1 MSMRKNGAV
10 LSAAWVALLA
20 GTGWA
25 FDGGAVALKVGDAPF
40 AIVEGEEKPV
50 PAIPMG
56 EASSVAIILKEG
68 KDNNKVMEHLTH
80 LTKKIGTRL
89 TGSTNLETANRW
101 CASQYE
107 SWGLSNVQV
116 EQWGE
121 VTTRFDR
128 GPSTLKLVLKSTPR
142 PARPAPA
149 PAPAP
154 ADGAKPAEGSGGSGA
169 AIGATAGG
177 SGGVVVGGE
186 KPAAAGAEKTEQP
199 PAPPA
204 APRYTTL
211 KELQFTTLAWT
222 KGTNGVVRGP
232 VIWMPENEKEYAELK
247 DAGKLKGAWILVKA
261 APPEGRRGVQ
271 EGMSATFSQKL
282 EARKEV
288 AAGTKKLEELPIKQ
302 RIALE
307 GIAGFISASRDE
319 RVSTTG
325 APGWRDRKVDEIPD
339 DVSIVVRRSDYD
351 AINSRIADGEAVEI
365 EGDLQHNFTAG
376 PIPVYNT
383 LAEIRGSEKP
393 EEVVIVSAHLD
404 SWNGPGSEGCTDNGT
419 GSAVVLEAA
428 RILSQAI
435 KNGAK
440 PPARTIR
447 FANWTGEEQGLLGSK
462 GYIEKHKDEL
472 LKSVSACFV
481 DDGGTNYEGG
491 LVCIAEQMDYMAAA
505 TAPMNNVFYSETDK
519 KFMNVNV
526 KKGANGRGPGGGS
539 SDHASFNRVG
549 IPGFFWDEVGRAD
562 YGFGWHTQ
570 NDKLDLAIPEYLVQ
584 SSTCMAVT
592 AYNLA
597 CAPEMLPRAKKEEPK
612 TAPNEEP
619 KKAEETAKKE
629 G

>member
-1 MSMRKNGAV
+1 MIKRTNGGGQVAF
-10 LSAAWVALLA
+10 SAALVALLA
-20 GTGWA
+20 GSGFA
-25 FDGGAVALKVGDAPF
+25 FDGGAGAPKVGDAPF

-56 EASSVAIILKEG
+56 DASSIAIILKEG
-68 KDNNKVMEHLTH
+68 KDNNKVMEHITH
-80 LTKKIGTRL
+80 LTKKIGHRL

-101 CASQYE
+101 CAAQYE

-128 GPSTLKLVLKSTPR
+128 GPSTVKLVIKSTPR
-142 PARPAPA
+142 PARPARPA
-149 PAPAP
+149 PDANA
-154 ADGAKPAEGSGGSGA
+154 GAGAGAVVGA
-169 AIGATAGG
+169 AAGG
-177 SGGVVVGGE
+177 S
-186 KPAAAGAEKTEQP
+186 AGAPAEQP
-199 PAPPA
+199 PTSDAPPP
-204 APRYTTL
+204 APTYSTL

-282 EARKEV
+282 EARKDV
-288 AAGTKKLEELPIKQ
+288 AEGKKKLEELPIKQ

-307 GIAGFISASRDE
+307 GIAGFISSSRDE

-325 APGWRDRKVDEIPD
+325 APGWRERKVDEIPD

-351 AINSRIADGEAVEI
+351 AINSRVADGEAVEI
-365 EGDLQHNFTAG
+365 EADLQHTFTAG

-383 LAEIRGSEKP
+383 IAEIRGSEKP
-393 EEVVIVSAHLD
+393 DEVVIVSAHLD

-419 GSAVVLEAA
+419 GSSVVLEAA

-440 PPARTIR
+440 PPKRTIR

-505 TAPMNNVFYSETDK
+505 TAPMNNVFYSDTDK
-519 KFMNVNV
+519 KWMNVNV

-562 YGFGWHTQ
+562 YGYGWHTQ

-612 TAPNEEP
+612 PSEDKKPDAPA
-619 KKAEETAKKE
+619 KAEESVKKE